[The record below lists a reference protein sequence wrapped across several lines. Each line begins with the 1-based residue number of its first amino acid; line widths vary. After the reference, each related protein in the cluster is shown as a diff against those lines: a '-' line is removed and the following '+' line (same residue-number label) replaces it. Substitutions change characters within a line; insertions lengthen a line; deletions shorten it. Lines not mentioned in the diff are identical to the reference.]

1 MAIYMQ
7 PLCQCIAAV
16 TIANDE
22 IATMKYFVSRT
33 HVADFNTMSYAH
45 STVLFS
51 EENMIRRALI
61 LGPGGLRGAYGG
73 GVVAT
78 LCRKLGRGYFSTIY
92 GCSAG
97 AYTGSYLAS
106 DQPDEIEAIWRECV
120 HGQLLFR
127 WSNTFRSGKPILDL
141 FYLNSILESGAYKL
155 LVEDLLRS
163 PVKLITV
170 ATNRQSGAAEYFSPK
185 TPEEFFLQVR
195 ASAAAPY
202 LHPSVLIKG
211 KKYVDGRFSDPFPIV
226 KALVDGHDEVV
237 VVCNQTR
244 HSVRQ
249 SIAGLVKVSERRI
262 KVIFPSTKSSLHW
275 NFDSSKARINQLVDL
290 GIADALTFLA

>member
-1 MAIYMQ
+1 
-7 PLCQCIAAV
+7 
-16 TIANDE
+16 
-22 IATMKYFVSRT
+22 
-33 HVADFNTMSYAH
+33 
-45 STVLFS
+45 
-51 EENMIRRALI
+51 MISRALI

-78 LCRKLGRGYFSTIY
+78 LCRKLGRDYFNAVY

-106 DQPDEIEAIWRECV
+106 GQPDEIEAIWRERV
-120 HGQLLFR
+120 HESLLLNWR
-127 WSNTFRSGKPILDL
+127 NICLSDKPVLDL
-141 FYLNSILESGAYKL
+141 FYLNSILESGLYKL
-155 LVEDLLRS
+155 SVIDVIRS
-163 PVKLITV
+163 HVKLVMV

-185 TPEEFFLQVR
+185 THEEFFLQVR

-211 KKYVDGRFSDPFPIV
+211 KRYVDGRFSDPFPII

-244 HSVRQ
+244 PSVRR
-249 SIAGLVKVSERRI
+249 SIAGLVKVNKSRI
-262 KVIFPSTKSSLHW
+262 KVIFPSAKSPLHW
-275 NFDSSKARINQLVDL
+275 NFDSSKDRINQLVDL